1 MTITGH
7 DHLHEHWVERYR
19 DGNTAY
25 RMDHVVTGGGGAP
38 IYAYRGEPEVGA
50 YLATGAAQRVR
61 LEHLMKPGTNVAE
74 NPHHFVVIQVDG
86 DRLWQEVI
94 GKGAVPYRPYNGQS
108 RIALNDPSAS
118 R

>member
-1 MTITGH
+1 
-7 DHLHEHWVERYR
+7 
-19 DGNTAY
+19 
-25 RMDHVVTGGGGAP
+25 
-38 IYAYRGEPEVGA
+38 
-50 YLATGAAQRVR
+50 
-61 LEHLMKPGTNVAE
+61 MKPGRNVAE

-94 GKGAVPYRPYNGQS
+94 GIGAVPYRPYNGQS